1 MLAYAKINYKEK
13 NLLLAVREMSV
24 FWIYNHF
31 PLGVCVMDEMEG
43 ENSSTYLKNYC
54 A

>member
-13 NLLLAVREMSV
+13 NLLLAVRDRGV

-31 PLGVCVMDEMEG
+31 PLGVCEMDEMG
-43 ENSSTYLKNYC
+43 GGKQ
-54 A
+54 